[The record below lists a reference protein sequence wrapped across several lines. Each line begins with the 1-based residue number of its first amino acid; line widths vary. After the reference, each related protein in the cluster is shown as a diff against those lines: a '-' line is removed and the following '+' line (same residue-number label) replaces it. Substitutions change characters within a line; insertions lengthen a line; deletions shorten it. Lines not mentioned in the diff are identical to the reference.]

1 VWARYLLSVVD
12 PRGGRTLGNDEQ
24 SVREA
29 ERLRL
34 TLPRAFIIGAA
45 IFPGFL
51 ALELPTMVAD
61 FPEVSWTWPVSLRL
75 LGSLV
80 FMIGALV
87 AERRKLAP
95 VPLLVLASATLA
107 LTAVCAAC
115 SSWRLGGHS
124 SDISNAMAFYFVGVA
139 TLVPSSLGRSLVM
152 MMPTYLAYFGVLM
165 ALEAS
170 GERGLVFDRSF
181 VYTLIIQFGI
191 AVFAATGA
199 HILWASRQQLYR
211 ARRLGRY
218 RLDSLV
224 MRGASS
230 EVWRATEHVK
240 GGLPRPVALKIVRAE
255 RSFDRALQDQF
266 EGEARAASSLT
277 SEHTIRIYDFGASDD
292 GLAFLATEPLQGT
305 DLESQVYTHGPLE
318 PRRAIHIAKQ
328 VALSLIEA
336 HRRGLVHGDI
346 KPANIFVLDTAGHE
360 DHVKVLDWGIARD
373 LWWRLPTVTHESFI
387 VGTPAVM
394 APEAFTGTVSPRSD
408 VYAFGASLYWLLTGT
423 YPVNFEPGEGPW
435 TAHKRSQVLA
445 PSIARNQLFPAGL
458 DSLVLQCLGKEPEQR
473 PADMAVVLAALRALP
488 VEPWT
493 LANAAT
499 FWGAIRGGRPAP
511 ASAAA
516 VTNIAIGASGA
527 SGAPASG
534 TPNPIAH

>member
-1 VWARYLLSVVD
+1 MGD
-12 PRGGRTLGNDEQ
+12 PRGGGRTLGDDDEN
-24 SVREA
+24 VREA

-51 ALELPTMVAD
+51 VLELPTMVAD
-61 FPEVSWTWPVSLRL
+61 FPEVSWTWPVVLRL
-75 LGSLV
+75 IGSLV
-80 FMIGALV
+80 FMLGALM
-87 AERRKLAP
+87 AERRKLGHGS
-95 VPLLVLASATLA
+95 LLALASCTLA
-107 LTAVCAAC
+107 LTAACAGAV
-115 SSWRLGGHS
+115 SWKLGGLS
-124 SDISNAMAFYFVGVA
+124 SDISDAMAYYFVGVA

-152 MMPTYLAYFGVLM
+152 MIPTYLAYFGVLM
-165 ALEAS
+165 VLEAS

-191 AVFAATGA
+191 TIFAATGA

-230 EVWRATEHVK
+230 EVWRATEQVK
-240 GGLPRPVALKIVRAE
+240 GALARPVALKIVRAE
-255 RSFDRALQDQF
+255 RSFDRALQDRF
-266 EGEARAASSLT
+266 EREARAASALT

-292 GLAFLATEPLQGT
+292 GLAFLAMEPLQGT
-305 DLESQVYTHGPLE
+305 DLESHVRLHGPLE

-346 KPANIFVLDTAGHE
+346 KPANIFVLDTPGHE

-373 LWWRLPTVTHESFI
+373 LSWRLPTVTHEGFS

-394 APEAFTGTVSPRSD
+394 APEAFTGSVSPRSD
-408 VYAFGASLYWLLTGT
+408 VYAFGASLYWLLTGR
-423 YPVNFEPGEGPW
+423 YPVSFEPGEGPW
-435 TAHKRSQVLA
+435 AAHKRSQVTA

-458 DSLVLQCLGKEPEQR
+458 DMLVLQCLGKEPEQR
-473 PADMAVVLAALRALP
+473 PADMTIVLAALRAVP
-488 VEPWT
+488 TTPWT
-493 LANAAT
+493 TAD
-499 FWGAIRGGRPAP
+499 
-511 ASAAA
+511 AAA
-516 VTNIAIGASGA
+516 LWTALHAGKAVPPDAAIDRTLKEPAQVTMR
-527 SGAPASG
+527 P
-534 TPNPIAH
+534 